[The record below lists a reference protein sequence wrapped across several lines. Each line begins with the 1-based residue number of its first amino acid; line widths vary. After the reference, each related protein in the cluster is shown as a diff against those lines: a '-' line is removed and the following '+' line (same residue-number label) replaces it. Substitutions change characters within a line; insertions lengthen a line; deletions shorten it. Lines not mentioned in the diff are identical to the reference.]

1 MSEFVEVK
9 TSELVGAGLDWAVAQ
24 VESIEYHHKYVGKE
38 WAFKVID
45 QTNLHLIKSNFSP
58 STDWAQGGP
67 LRDEYRVA
75 LFNANGHGVVAVF
88 DHDNEWLDIEASAAD
103 AMGPT
108 ALIALCRA
116 IVAAK
121 MGDVVRVPKE
131 LIND

>member
-1 MSEFVEVK
+1 MSDFVEVS
-9 TSELVGAGLDWAVAQ
+9 TTELVGCALDWAVACSLNGSP
-24 VESIEYHHKYVGKE
+24 EFFKAFGAGILGKRILHE
-38 WAFKVID
+38 VI
-45 QTNLHLIKSNFSP
+45 KGRVSP
-58 STDWAQGGP
+58 STNWAQGGP

-88 DHDNEWLDIEASAAD
+88 GHDNEWLDIEASAAD

-131 LIND
+131 IIND